1 MPCFSSLGRSICG
14 GVLVVGLL
22 MANAAQAIDSLKT
35 KADGPPPGI
44 RTFSS
49 MPRSA
54 SDIASAYLRAA
65 NQSVEFLQKGEPLEL
80 SSYTPYLTRR
90 DRIEKHAKLPNPSTR
105 RSMFSIGV
113 QVSKEDQVR
122 LPKLSA
128 ALILDYL
135 SDHYVSVQARI
146 QKDAGT
152 GTLYL
157 HQRPIVVTSKY
168 GTIKLTEDF
177 APAVANSVRDIH
189 SLGLYVPVKTPPTP
203 ENLRTLVLIHK
214 HDALDAKSNRIEPR
228 YELVIVRGRANFG
241 GSKLELHCFATSD
254 ERTQLHYLKSGRAP
268 TRFNDCTLRAN
279 VYFSRYTGGDLVPAD
294 SVLRSQTINSQATF
308 DMKDLNSYTRNS
320 LKLSGDALTNIN
332 EVLDA
337 IIDGKLRPGA
347 EAAAR
352 PGAARPSGN
361 VRATSS
367 AGVGR

>member
-1 MPCFSSLGRSICG
+1 MRCFSLLGRSICC
-14 GVLVVGLL
+14 GVLVVGW
-22 MANAAQAIDSLKT
+22 MINAASAIDSLKT
-35 KADGPPPGI
+35 KSEGPPPGI

-54 SDIASAYLRAA
+54 GDVASAYLRTA

-80 SSYTPYLTRR
+80 NSFTPYLTRR
-90 DRIEKHAKLPNPSTR
+90 DRAEKHAKLPNPSTR

-113 QVSKEDQVR
+113 QVGKEDQVR

-135 SDHYVSVQARI
+135 SEHYVSVQARI

-168 GTIKLTEDF
+168 GTVKLTEDF

-189 SLGLYVPVKTPPTP
+189 SLGLYVPTKTPPTP

-214 HDALDAKSNRIEPR
+214 HDALDAKSNRIEPH
-228 YELVIVRGRANFG
+228 YELVVVRGRANFG

-254 ERTQLHYLKSGRAP
+254 ERTKLHYLKTGRAP
-268 TRFNDCTLRAN
+268 TRFNDCTLRAS

-294 SVLRSQTINSQATF
+294 SVLRGQTINSLMTF
-308 DMKDLNSYTRNS
+308 EMKDLDSFTRNS

-337 IIDGKLRPGA
+337 IIDGKLRPGTA
-347 EAAAR
+347 TTSR
-352 PGAARPSGN
+352 PGVVQPAGN
-361 VRATSS
+361 TRATSS
-367 AGVGR
+367 TGAGR